1 MQADGG
7 HNGHGSPEDR
17 FNELSALLVGPERSQ
32 LADLQRRL
40 DDPAARAQE
49 VGAVLAE
56 AMRLHAKDKSLRKAL
71 QGPLE
76 EVLAI
81 SVRNNPRLLADAL
94 FPIFGRAIRNAVV
107 AELHGMMQS
116 FNLALEQS
124 LSWRSVKWRLEA
136 LRTGKPYAEILLLR
150 SLLFRVEQV
159 FLIHR
164 QTGLALLHASAPQA
178 ESRDAEMISG
188 MLTAIQDFVRDS
200 FSGEAGDELETA
212 RVGPYNLLVAHGPL
226 AILAGV
232 IRGTMTPK
240 LYPVF
245 HDELDAVHV
254 EQAPALAAFKGDTA
268 PFESSRGHL
277 ERCLLGSAEAPRPPS
292 AAVVWLRRAALWLAP
307 AVLVIALC
315 AWWWIGFA
323 RERRWEAYVARVR
336 GEPGIVVTRFGG
348 GRSGYFIEGL
358 RDPLAA
364 DPAALLEG
372 TGLARSRVAGRWEP
386 YHSLF
391 PRFVAERS
399 YQDLKGSIESRRIRF
414 RLAKSDI
421 PPEEEDAV
429 DDVAARAKSLL
440 ASAAATGRVVRI
452 EIRGNTD
459 PLGTE
464 KLNTTLAR
472 SRADSAADALARYG
486 VPRARLETR
495 GREASGPCA
504 AESEADRMACRSAS
518 FHVIEVRQGS

>member
-17 FNELSALLVGPERSQ
+17 FSELSALLVGPERTQ

-40 DDPAARAQE
+40 DDPATRAQE

-56 AMRLHAKDKSLRKAL
+56 AMRLHGRDKSLRKAL

-76 EVLAI
+76 EILAI
-81 SVRNNPRLLADAL
+81 SVRNHPRLLADAL

-124 LSWRSVKWRLEA
+124 LSWRSVKWRLEG

-178 ESRDAEMISG
+178 EARDAEMISG

-200 FSGEAGDELETA
+200 FSGEGGDELETA
-212 RVGPYNLLVAHGPL
+212 RVGPYTLLVAHGPQ

-232 IRGTMTPK
+232 VRGTMTPK

-245 HDELDAVHV
+245 HDELDAIHV
-254 EQAPALAAFKGDTA
+254 EQAAALAAFKGDTA
-268 PFESSRGHL
+268 PFEQSHGHL
-277 ERCLLGSAEAPRPPS
+277 ERCLLGSAEAPRQPS
-292 AAVVWLRRAALWLAP
+292 AVAVRFRRALLWAAP
-307 AVLVIALC
+307 ALLVAGLC
-315 AWWWIGFA
+315 AWWWIGVTQ
-323 RERRWEAYVARVR
+323 ERRWEAYVARVE

-348 GRSGYFIEGL
+348 GRSGHFIEGL

-364 DPAALLEG
+364 DPMALLERAG
-372 TGLARSRVAGRWEP
+372 FGRSRVAGHWEP
-386 YHSLF
+386 YHSLL

-414 RLAKSDI
+414 RLAKADI
-421 PPEEEDAV
+421 PPEQEDAV
-429 DDVAARAKSLL
+429 ADLAARLRSLF
-440 ASAAATGRVVRI
+440 ASAAATGRNVRI
-452 EIRGNTD
+452 EVRGNTD

-472 SRADSAADALARYG
+472 SRADSVAASLALYG
-486 VPRARLETR
+486 VPRERMETR
-495 GREASGPCA
+495 GREAAEPCA
-504 AESEADRMACRSAS
+504 AESEAARMACRSAS
-518 FHVIEVRQGS
+518 FHVVEVRQGS